1 MMLQYINCAHNTE
14 DCSMETIT
22 VKVSSRGYIV
32 LPAPLRKALE
42 IKPGA
47 RMLLSREKDRL
58 VLTPVPSFTEK
69 LAGLINPA
77 TGRTPQDVDAF
88 IDAQRKDRQR

>member
-1 MMLQYINCAHNTE
+1 
-14 DCSMETIT
+14 METIT

-47 RMLLSREKDRL
+47 RMLLSRDNDKL
-58 VLTPVPSFTEK
+58 ILTPVHSFTEK
-69 LAGLINPA
+69 LAGLTQQSI
-77 TGRTPQDVDAF
+77 GRTPQDVDAF
-88 IDAQRKDRQR
+88 IDTQREDRER